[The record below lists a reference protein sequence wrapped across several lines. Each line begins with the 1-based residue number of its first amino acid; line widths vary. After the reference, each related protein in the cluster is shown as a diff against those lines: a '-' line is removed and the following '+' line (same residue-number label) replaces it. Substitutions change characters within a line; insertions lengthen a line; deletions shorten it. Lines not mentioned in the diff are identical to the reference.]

1 MIGWGWCGLIPA
13 RAGNTLQ
20 PRHTR
25 INTRAHPRSRGEH
38 CPAPG
43 RLAAVLGSSPLARGT
58 LCRQFRV
65 LVARGLIPA
74 RAGNT
79 PELLDI
85 PGTFGAHPRSRG
97 EHEIQDYDGIPLGGS
112 SPLAR
117 GTLTAILR
125 ACGRVGLIPARAGNT
140 GEKLYS
146 SGVAGAHPR
155 SRGEHIGAVYVSV
168 SVVGS
173 SPLARG
179 TRFIPDALMQSSGL
193 IPARAG
199 NTRLIRSR
207 VSEMRAH
214 PRSRGEHSSRRL
226 VIPSSLGSSPLARGT
241 LEAHPRAS
249 ACFGLIPARAGNTHY
264 VLYSHWW
271 FHGLIPARAGNTTR
285 RQNLASSYRAH
296 PRSRGEHRL
305 AALVGRL
312 AAGSSPLA
320 RGTLQ
325 GAPGCGRPLG
335 LIPARAGNTRFRGE
349 P

>member
-214 PRSRGEHSSRRL
+214 PRSRGEHC
-226 VIPSSLGSSPLARGT
+226 A
-241 LEAHPRAS
+241 
-249 ACFGLIPARAGNTHY
+249 F
-264 VLYSHWW
+264 
-271 FHGLIPARAGNTTR
+271 
-285 RQNLASSYRAH
+285 
-296 PRSRGEHRL
+296 
-305 AALVGRL
+305 ALVL
-312 AAGSSPLA
+312 
-320 RGTLQ
+320 
-325 GAPGCGRPLG
+325 
-335 LIPARAGNTRFRGE
+335 
-349 P
+349 

>member
-1 MIGWGWCGLIPA
+1 MLTAAGQGRGLIPARAGNTYGDQVGGKSDGAHPRSRGEHRAGQSTLAGFPGSSPLARGTLLKRAGTFAAFGLIPARAGNTWGIIPFIQSCWAHPRSRGEHVFLSMIGWGWCGLIPA

-43 RLAAVLGSSPLARGT
+43 RLAAVL
-58 LCRQFRV
+58 
-65 LVARGLIPA
+65 
-74 RAGNT
+74 
-79 PELLDI
+79 
-85 PGTFGAHPRSRG
+85 
-97 EHEIQDYDGIPLGGS
+97 GS

-241 LEAHPRAS
+241 
-249 ACFGLIPARAGNTHY
+249 
-264 VLYSHWW
+264 
-271 FHGLIPARAGNTTR
+271 
-285 RQNLASSYRAH
+285 
-296 PRSRGEHRL
+296 RL
-305 AALVGRL
+305 
-312 AAGSSPLA
+312 P
-320 RGTLQ
+320 
-325 GAPGCGRPLG
+325 
-335 LIPARAGNTRFRGE
+335 
-349 P
+349 